1 MGQLLLAVVTCNQP
15 PNIGKYLDVP
25 FEQKMTAFFVPLP
38 SLTSTS
44 KRKVIG
50 PIAARARSSTQG
62 SCQKCFKPILPRL
75 RGLSKTPDIQ
85 RRESDSSLSFRHR
98 YPHCLRHRISSA
110 PPNRSLRND
119 LTPAAKASSS
129 TGSQTATSIQEF
141 VVDDTAFKTLGAVE
155 PVFGRYV
162 VTKVNIL
169 HPAARAIGRSA
180 DYRNAGS
187 MSQRR
192 LLVRT
197 W

>member
-1 MGQLLLAVVTCNQP
+1 M
-15 PNIGKYLDVP
+15 
-25 FEQKMTAFFVPLP
+25 
-38 SLTSTS
+38 
-44 KRKVIG
+44 
-50 PIAARARSSTQG
+50 
-62 SCQKCFKPILPRL
+62 
-75 RGLSKTPDIQ
+75 
-85 RRESDSSLSFRHR
+85 
-98 YPHCLRHRISSA
+98 
-110 PPNRSLRND
+110 
-119 LTPAAKASSS
+119 
-129 TGSQTATSIQEF
+129 
-141 VVDDTAFKTLGAVE
+141 DDTAFKTLGAVE